1 MSTNVVPAWVKC
13 LLLIACIVAGWW
25 SFTGKSMPPE
35 HDNST
40 YLTSGSSET
49 ASAFPAKAGAN
60 IRQFVTNPLEPTP
73 VPGEGAVILRNPS
86 TNYYRDQP

>member
-1 MSTNVVPAWVKC
+1 MSTNVVPAWVKY
-13 LLLIACIVAGWW
+13 LLLIVCVVAGWW
-25 SFTGKSMPPE
+25 SFTGKSTSSE
-35 HDNST
+35 HEASI

-49 ASAFPAKAGAN
+49 ASGFPAKTGAN

-73 VPGEGAVILRNPS
+73 VPDEGTVILRNPS